1 MKRYFL
7 LLLTLIVGLT
17 ACTSFNQY
25 IEARR
30 TAYQR
35 SQDLGVL
42 KMPPG
47 LKTGSMAYVIPEE
60 GLMGPAGPISLYP
73 TPERYQSGHNGA
85 DSKSDEDE

>member
-35 SQDLGVL
+35 SRDLGAL

-47 LKTGSMAYVIPEE
+47 LKTGPMAYVIPEE
-60 GLMGPAGPISLYP
+60 GSMGPARPISLYP
-73 TPERYQSGHNGA
+73 PTS
-85 DSKSDEDE
+85 